1 MLHCAI
7 VTIQEALALGIQH
20 HQAGRL
26 AEAEPLYRQI
36 LAAQP
41 NHADALHL
49 LGLVAQQSDRR
60 DIALEL
66 ISRAIQIH
74 GTAPI
79 FHANLAVV
87 FRSLG
92 LLEDALRCC
101 QRALEL
107 EPASAETRKNLA
119 LVTAHRKWN
128 APRADGNPTEEP
140 EALESWLAQA
150 GDIGMLQVPQE
161 IRAFTAF
168 LRTQNLRHVME
179 IGSHKGG
186 TFFLLCHLAR
196 GKKISVDLPG
206 GAFGGL
212 DRADLELRNRA
223 MQTWAPHIHTL
234 LGDSLAPQTHAQVA
248 SILGTE
254 PLDLLFIDGNHTY
267 EGVKADFERYRNFV
281 RPGGWIAFHDIVDSA
296 HHRSLGCFVA
306 QLWNELPG
314 EKIEFN
320 ANQGWAGIGVLRTP
334 R

>member
-1 MLHCAI
+1 M
-7 VTIQEALALGIQH
+7 TIPEALALAMQH

-26 AEAEPLYRQI
+26 PEAEVLYRQI

-41 NHADALHL
+41 AHADALHL
-49 LGLVAQQSDRR
+49 LGLIAQSSGRR
-60 DIALEL
+60 DVALDL

-74 GTAPI
+74 GTAPL

-92 LLEDALRCC
+92 LLEDAIRSC
-101 QRALEL
+101 QRVLEL
-107 EPASAETRKNLA
+107 NPASDEARKNLA
-119 LVTAHRKWN
+119 LATSHKKWN
-128 APRADGNPTEEP
+128 EPRADGNPATEP
-140 EALESWLAQA
+140 EALGSWLAQA
-150 GDIGMLQVPQE
+150 GDIGMLQVGEE
-161 IRAFTAF
+161 IRAFTSF
-168 LRTQNLRHVME
+168 LRGQNLGHVME

-186 TFFLLCHLAR
+186 TFFLLCRLAR

-223 MQTWAPHIHTL
+223 MQTWAPNVHAL

-248 SILGTE
+248 GILGAE
-254 PLDLLFIDGNHTY
+254 QLDLLFIDGNHTY
-267 EGVKADFERYRNFV
+267 EGVKADYERYRNFV

-320 ANQGWAGIGVLRTP
+320 AQQGWAGIGVLRTP
-334 R
+334 G